1 MSLTNN
7 LWVGKID
14 LLNMGGFIIMS
25 SSGVTRPVD
34 RMGRVV
40 IPKEIR
46 DQLNIRN
53 NIDKFEI
60 SVDGDKIILKKHRKT
75 CFFCNAVAGGVKF
88 KDYLVCHEC
97 IETLKAIKDEN
108 GIDE

>member
-1 MSLTNN
+1 MLLT
-7 LWVGKID
+7 
-14 LLNMGGFIIMS
+14 
-25 SSGVTRPVD
+25 VD
-34 RMGRVV
+34 IGNTNISFRV
-40 IPKEIR
+40 
-46 DQLNIRN
+46 
-53 NIDKFEI
+53 F
-60 SVDGDKIILKKHRKT
+60 DGDKIILKKHRKT